1 MVSIRSKKRK
11 AARSVKR
18 ELVFKPVEVARMEKI
33 AALLHA
39 PKPDPI
45 RPPKPEE
52 EEEDTAMDKDETAPG
67 EGEKLTKLQR
77 EEIMLSRNQFKR
89 RQKARAVSKRRG
101 GSGAAAKGVG
111 VLKKKSTFKKR

>member
-52 EEEDTAMDKDETAPG
+52 EEDTAMDKDETTTPD
-67 EGEKLTKLQR
+67 EKLTKLQR

>member
-52 EEEDTAMDKDETAPG
+52 EEDTAMDKDKDETTTPD
-67 EGEKLTKLQR
+67 EKLTKLQR